1 MTNGVTQ
8 AAIGA
13 IGEDDPKADWIL
25 QPQEHAGGLPPEAG
39 PLARVLRADAIRQIM
54 TRYDEFDAR
63 ANAAQAVYKKRS
75 RQAIRARLIAI
86 LIGGLFLLPI
96 AGAGLAGAV
105 AVKAALAVQYVC
117 LAAALGLAAYISVG
131 RLFKRWME
139 ARAEVELARLALFD
153 QVMEAREE
161 AQTGELPLLP
171 LKLEYVRRY

>member
-8 AAIGA
+8 AAIGV
-13 IGEDDPKADWIL
+13 IGEDDPEADWFL
-25 QPQEHAGGLPPEAG
+25 QPKEHADKLPPEAG
-39 PLARVLRADAIRQIM
+39 ALARVLRSDAIRQIM
-54 TRYDEFDAR
+54 ARYTDFDTR

-96 AGAGLAGAV
+96 GGAGLAGAV

-153 QVMEAREE
+153 QGMEAREE
-161 AQTGELPLLP
+161 AQPGELPLLP